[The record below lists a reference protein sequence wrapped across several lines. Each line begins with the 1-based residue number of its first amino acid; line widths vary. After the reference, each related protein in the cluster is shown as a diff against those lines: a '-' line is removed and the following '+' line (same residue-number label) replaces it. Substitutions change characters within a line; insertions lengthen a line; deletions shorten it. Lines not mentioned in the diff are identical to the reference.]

1 MLRPDL
7 YQENQVE
14 DKLTLRDEFQACQK
28 SFSVSRTE
36 LLQLDTELVLSLG
49 ANVIFRGLIKL
60 VGLASYS
67 VLLPDYYY

>member
-1 MLRPDL
+1 LKT
-7 YQENQVE
+7 NQLL
-14 DKLTLRDEFQACQK
+14 DTNFKHAKK

-36 LLQLDTELVLSLG
+36 LLQLDTELVQSLG

-67 VLLPDYYY
+67 VLLLD